1 MKINADKLK
10 RMMAGAGA
18 TKETLAS
25 AIVRPGLDERDAPS
39 AISNWLG
46 GRNHPRVKPQD
57 LRAIAEACSCRPAD
71 IARFETKARFVRSSA
86 RKARLMA
93 DLIRGRRVDDAM
105 TLLEFNHRRASEM
118 VLRALKTA
126 IADAE
131 QSEADVS
138 KLIVA
143 ESRIDGGPIIKRF
156 QPKDRGRAF
165 PIRKRTSHIVLGVEE
180 AA

>member
-10 RMMAGAGA
+10 RKMAGAGA
-18 TKETLAS
+18 TTDSLAKAVS
-25 AIVRPGLDERDAPS
+25 RPGLDDREAQS
-39 AISNWLG
+39 AVSNWLAA
-46 GRNHPRVKPQD
+46 RNHPRAKAQD
-57 LRAIAEACSCRPAD
+57 IRAIAEACSCRPAEF
-71 IARFETKARFVRSSA
+71 ARFETKVRFIRSSS

-93 DLIRGRRVDDAM
+93 DLIRGRRVDEAM
-105 TLLEFNHRRASEM
+105 TLLEFNHKRAASM
-118 VLRALKTA
+118 ILKALKTA

-138 KLIVA
+138 KLVVA
-143 ESRIDGGPIIKRF
+143 ESRIDGGPTIKRF

-165 PIRKRTSHIVLGVEE
+165 PIKKRTSHIVLGVEE

>member
-1 MKINADKLK
+1 MKINGDKLK
-10 RMMAGAGA
+10 RMMAGAGV
-18 TKETLAS
+18 KEDALAS
-25 AIVRPGLDERDAPS
+25 AVVRPGLDERDAKS
-39 AISNWLG
+39 AVSNWLAN
-46 GRNHPRVKPQD
+46 RNHPRVKPQD
-57 LRAIAEACSCRPAD
+57 IRAIAEACSCRPAD

-138 KLIVA
+138 KLVVA
-143 ESRIDGGPIIKRF
+143 ESRVDGGPIIKRF

>member
-1 MKINADKLK
+1 MKINAEKLK
-10 RMMAGAGA
+10 QMMAEAGA
-18 TKETLAS
+18 TEASLAE
-25 AIVRPGLDERDAPS
+25 AIARPGLDEDEALS
-39 AISNWLG
+39 AISNWLA
-46 GRNHPRVKPQD
+46 GRNHPRAKAED
-57 LRAIAEACSCRPAD
+57 IRAISEACFCRPAD
-71 IARFETKARFVRSSA
+71 IVRFETKARFVRSSA

-93 DLIRGRRVDDAM
+93 DLIRGRRVDEAM
-105 TLLEFNHRRASEM
+105 TLLEFNHRRAADM

-131 QSEADVS
+131 QSDADVS

-143 ESRIDGGPIIKRF
+143 ESRVDGGPIIKRF

>member
-1 MKINADKLK
+1 
-10 RMMAGAGA
+10 MAGAGA
-18 TKETLAS
+18 TKESLAK
-25 AIVRPGLDERDAPS
+25 AIERPDLDEREAE
-39 AISNWLG
+39 AAVSNWLAN
-46 GRNHPRVKPQD
+46 RNHPRARASD
-57 LRAIAEACSCRPAD
+57 IRAIAEACSCRPAD
-71 IARFETKARFVRSSA
+71 IATFETKARFVRSSA

-105 TLLEFNHRRASEM
+105 TLLEFNHRRAADM
-118 VLRALKTA
+118 VLKALKTA

-138 KLIVA
+138 KLVVA
-143 ESRIDGGPIIKRF
+143 ESRVDGGPIIKRF